1 MIGSRGDFTW
11 TTRADRLFAEPP
23 AVSGDPSRYDE
34 KMKGQRMSRN
44 ARRHRGD
51 SSSGRFTGG
60 RAASFVAA
68 GTAVTLAA
76 GAIVAAGGG
85 TAGAVVPLKA
95 QSVGRF
101 VDGSAGG
108 MPIQKLADLK
118 DARATAPPEKGT
130 QQNPFDVK
138 LFNMLNIPLTGVF
151 NFPTSPAVKAGVVNQ
166 VAVAKDSGRSYGAA
180 GAVSNSGG
188 INAGGN
194 SNDFPSSGTID
205 LSGSSFGSS
214 GLPPLPG
221 GGGANAL
228 GGLTADIGAVS
239 ALAQTQVGGK
249 VTPQPQYN
257 VAGVRLNL
265 ASPALGGVLTKLGD
279 ALNPSSLPV
288 LPGAPEAC
296 TFKKALLS
304 PISFAGGGIKIDPTT
319 GAITVDVAKL
329 LLSLKLNIN
338 KLPANTDL
346 LAYLLKYLADPKGLA
361 AGLQGTLTSIT
372 QPGQDRFTACL
383 TAIGKH
389 NPALQT
395 LADAITS
402 GSASL
407 TAATKNLS
415 DALAK
420 AAPGGSNPFAP
431 LAMGLKSLIDIG
443 INVESG
449 PGIQQE
455 QTDPSL
461 KFDTG
466 LKKTPNQNTPVVPN
480 QTLIRALEINLL
492 RVSGPPG
499 LPGNFA
505 RPAAVAPNTTGIT
518 VALANAAVGPSSVP
532 AAAPPTPLT
541 GVPGN
546 QLPTGVPAG
555 QGKPDN
561 GSPTLPTLPLVL
573 VLLGLMLA
581 GGGTVALRRR
591 GMLGQ

>member
-1 MIGSRGDFTW
+1 
-11 TTRADRLFAEPP
+11 
-23 AVSGDPSRYDE
+23 
-34 KMKGQRMSRN
+34 
-44 ARRHRGD
+44 
-51 SSSGRFTGG
+51 
-60 RAASFVAA
+60 
-68 GTAVTLAA
+68 
-76 GAIVAAGGG
+76 
-85 TAGAVVPLKA
+85 
-95 QSVGRF
+95 
-101 VDGSAGG
+101 

-194 SNDFPSSGTID
+194 SNDFPSSGTIN

-214 GLPPLPG
+214 GLPTLPG
-221 GGGANAL
+221 GRGADAL

-257 VAGVRLNL
+257 VAGLRLNL
-265 ASPALGGVLTKLGD
+265 KSPALGDVLNKLGD
-279 ALNPSSLPV
+279 ALKPPPTLPPV
-288 LPGAPEAC
+288 VPGTPEAC
-296 TFKKALLS
+296 KFKTAFLS
-304 PISFAGGGIKIDPTT
+304 PISFAGGGIKIDPTN

-372 QPGQDRFTACL
+372 KPGQERFTACL
-383 TAIGKH
+383 RAIGTQ

-395 LADAITS
+395 LVDAINS
-402 GSASL
+402 GSTSL
-407 TAATKNLS
+407 QDATKQLS
-415 DALAK
+415 DALAN

-449 PGIQQE
+449 PGIQKE

-492 RVSGPPG
+492 RVSGPPAPPGG
-499 LPGNFA
+499 LPGGNFA

-532 AAAPPTPLT
+532 AAAPPTPLA